1 MTRRKHD
8 KHEEGVN
15 TFQSEDLK
23 ERDNFGDV
31 STQGRNVKPT
41 FKKLGFEGM
50 DCTQR
55 CEISG
60 SHGGEQDVT
69 PCSLFE
75 IYRLFGVIYCS
86 IFTFT

>member
-1 MTRRKHD
+1 MTHKKQD

-23 ERDNFGDV
+23 ELDNFGYV
-31 STQGRNVKPT
+31 SILRRKMKLT
-41 FKKLGFEGM
+41 FKVLGFEGT

-60 SHGGEQDVT
+60 SHGGE
-69 PCSLFE
+69 
-75 IYRLFGVIYCS
+75 
-86 IFTFT
+86 

>member
-1 MTRRKHD
+1 MTRKKQD

-15 TFQSEDLK
+15 TFLSKDQK

-31 STQGRNVKPT
+31 SIQGRKMKPT
-41 FKKLGFEGM
+41 FKILGFEGM

-60 SHGGEQDVT
+60 SHGGE
-69 PCSLFE
+69 
-75 IYRLFGVIYCS
+75 
-86 IFTFT
+86 